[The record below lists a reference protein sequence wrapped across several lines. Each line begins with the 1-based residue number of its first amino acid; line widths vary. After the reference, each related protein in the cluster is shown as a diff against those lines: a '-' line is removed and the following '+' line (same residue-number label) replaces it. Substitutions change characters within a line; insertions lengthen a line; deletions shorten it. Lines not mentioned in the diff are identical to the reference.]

1 MFVKII
7 ASIGPSSG
15 NEKTINDMIRMGVNG
30 FRINFSHG
38 SPEEW
43 KRYIEYIR
51 GGESRYGRFVAL
63 IGDLQGPSL
72 RIGII
77 KTPINVKKNGI
88 VRIFL
93 GKESDGGTQLAIPM
107 PIPRF
112 FEYVDVGDILVMD
125 DGRTKLRVVDK
136 GNDYVEALALTN
148 STITSRKTI
157 TIQGKDIDLPPIS
170 ENDMSNIKFALEND
184 FDYIGLSYVRT
195 VEDIAL
201 LRDILKRAGNSDIN
215 IITKVETRGAINNLD
230 ALIRESDAI
239 LVARG
244 DLGMNFGLEEIH
256 VLQKLI
262 VDRCLEYRKPVIV
275 ATQLLESMTENPIP
289 TRAEV
294 VDVSIAVEAGIDA
307 LMLTGET
314 SVGKNPLDAVLWL
327 KKIIEFVERNAL
339 PRNFDTII
347 AKARRNLDMIQLK
360 FAKGVLELAEDI
372 NGKLIVFSMHGNTAK
387 RISSLRPTIPI
398 YVGSQNV
405 KILRKLSILW
415 GIHPSYIESQSYE
428 EGLKEALAKAI
439 EQGFVNYGD
448 YVVLTYGLREP
459 RQRVEIQRIA
469 V

>member
-77 KTPINVKKNGI
+77 KTPINVKKNDI

-244 DLGMNFGLEEIH
+244 D
-256 VLQKLI
+256 
-262 VDRCLEYRKPVIV
+262 
-275 ATQLLESMTENPIP
+275 
-289 TRAEV
+289 
-294 VDVSIAVEAGIDA
+294 
-307 LMLTGET
+307 
-314 SVGKNPLDAVLWL
+314 
-327 KKIIEFVERNAL
+327 
-339 PRNFDTII
+339 
-347 AKARRNLDMIQLK
+347 
-360 FAKGVLELAEDI
+360 
-372 NGKLIVFSMHGNTAK
+372 
-387 RISSLRPTIPI
+387 
-398 YVGSQNV
+398 
-405 KILRKLSILW
+405 
-415 GIHPSYIESQSYE
+415 
-428 EGLKEALAKAI
+428 
-439 EQGFVNYGD
+439 
-448 YVVLTYGLREP
+448 
-459 RQRVEIQRIA
+459 
-469 V
+469 

>member
-43 KRYIEYIR
+43 KKYVEYIR
-51 GGESRYGRFVAL
+51 SGESRYGRFVAL

-77 KTPINVKKNGI
+77 KTPINVKKNDI

-93 GKESDGGTQLAIPM
+93 GKESDGGTQLAISM

-136 GNDYVEALALTN
+136 GSDYVEALALTN

-170 ENDMSNIKFALEND
+170 ENDMPNIKFALEND

-215 IITKVETRGAINNLD
+215 IITKVETRSAINNLD

-256 VLQKLI
+256 ILQKRI

-339 PRNFDTII
+339 SRNFDTII

-387 RISSLRPTIPI
+387 RISSLRPTIPV

>member
-15 NEKTINDMIRMGVNG
+15 NEKTINDMIRMGVSG

-43 KRYIEYIR
+43 ERYVEYVR

-77 KTPINVKKNGI
+77 KTPINVKKNDI
-88 VRIFL
+88 IRIFL
-93 GKESDGGTQLAIPM
+93 GEESDGGTQLAISM

-112 FEYVDVGDILVMD
+112 FEYIDVGDILVMD

-136 GNDYVEALALTN
+136 GSDYVEALALTN

-170 ENDMSNIKFALEND
+170 ENDMSNIKFAVEND

-201 LRDILKRAGNSDIN
+201 LRDILKRIGNSDIN
-215 IITKVETRGAINNLD
+215 IITKVETRSAINNLD
-230 ALIRESDAI
+230 ALIRESDAV

-256 VLQKLI
+256 VLQKRI
-262 VDRCLEYRKPVIV
+262 VDKCLEYRKPVIV

-339 PRNFDTII
+339 SRNFDTII

-360 FAKGVLELAEDI
+360 FVKGVLELTEDI

-387 RISSLRPTIPI
+387 RISSLRPTIPV

-415 GIHPSYIESQSYE
+415 GIHLSYIESQSYE